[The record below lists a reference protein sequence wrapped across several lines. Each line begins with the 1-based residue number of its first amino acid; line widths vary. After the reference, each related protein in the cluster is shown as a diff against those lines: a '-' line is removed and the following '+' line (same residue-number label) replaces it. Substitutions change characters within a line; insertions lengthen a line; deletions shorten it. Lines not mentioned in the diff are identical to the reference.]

1 MAFMRLSFLKLPIL
15 PRNSMLS
22 YSTKRQTG
30 DRMHFQDQM
39 NFLNLEVGFSKQ
51 TNIMCLIKMRGNI

>member
-1 MAFMRLSFLKLPIL
+1 
-15 PRNSMLS
+15 MLS

-30 DRMHFQDQM
+30 DRMHFQGQM